1 MQAVQAA
8 EELLDELVVRQ
19 AGDVRGADGHLALPP
34 DGDGLVGGGEG
45 LLPGR
50 RRLLLKLREIVRA
63 TYKPRSPPPPSP
75 LSGSVF
81 QPMCRVTLVYLQ
93 IMSGVL

>member
-50 RRLLLKLREIVRA
+50 RSLLLRLFFPEVERNPTA
-63 TYKPRSPPPPSP
+63 
-75 LSGSVF
+75 
-81 QPMCRVTLVYLQ
+81 
-93 IMSGVL
+93 